1 MFRLSHDGCTS
12 LSVAS
17 ILTRP
22 FTICIESELL
32 KNFFKKNRSGKKL
45 IGLAKL
51 SYLQDPMSDRKKK
64 LSATLGYDEILGDSK
79 IFFGYN
85 RDLII

>member
-1 MFRLSHDGCTS
+1 MFRLSRDGCMS
-12 LSVAS
+12 LSVAL

-32 KNFFKKNRSGKKL
+32 KSFLKKNRSGKKL

-51 SYLQDPMSDRKKK
+51 SYLQDPMSDREIF
-64 LSATLGYDEILGDSK
+64 LSATL
-79 IFFGYN
+79 
-85 RDLII
+85 